1 MPMRP
6 QGLAQGRGGEDR
18 PRRAVEGREEPVTRR
33 VELPSL
39 EPREL
44 STNDRVM
51 LLQELAPS
59 RVSEARRQLRR
70 THDVGEQDRGKH
82 ALRLVPSAEARDE
95 ARGGPHRRAVDLVIH
110 PGVDAAEGWQL
121 DHLGSADAGRR
132 VVPGSWQRRPW
143 HDEGRYSDGRE
154 DVAHIELHGRAERRQ
169 GGAWTQ
175 AAAHVPDEPV
185 DEVGLVRHLGSP
197 LPGEVFEIVTRSPPC
212 PHLRQLPP
220 PVVLGLSP
228 RVILRTDTLHSRV
241 EEDEARA
248 TLRIGSREQDRD
260 AGRGAAGPD
269 DRALGADGVHDGPD
283 VVHGRLERLD
293 LADAVGE
300 PRPAPVQHDHPPGR
314 RRVPRRGGRAVA
326 APRSRADP
334 R

>member
-1 MPMRP
+1 MKRCG
-6 QGLAQGRGGEDR
+6 GL
-18 PRRAVEGREEPVTRR
+18 
-33 VELPSL
+33 
-39 EPREL
+39 
-44 STNDRVM
+44 
-51 LLQELAPS
+51 
-59 RVSEARRQLRR
+59 
-70 THDVGEQDRGKH
+70 
-82 ALRLVPSAEARDE
+82 
-95 ARGGPHRRAVDLVIH
+95 HRRAVSLVIH
-110 PGVDAAEGWQL
+110 PGVDAAQGWQL

-154 DVAHIELHGRAERRQ
+154 DVAHIELHGRAERCH

-228 RVILRTDTLHSRV
+228 RVIRRTDTLHSWV

-248 TLRIGSREQDRD
+248 TLRIGCREQDRD

-269 DRALGADGVHDGPD
+269 DRALGADRVHDGPD

-293 LADAVGE
+293 LADPVGE
-300 PRPAPVQHDHPPGR
+300 PRPAAVQHDHPPGR
-314 RRVPRRGGRAVA
+314 RESLDVADEQWLLPGGEQIPGDPAEEDDVRRAIADELVGDGHVA
-326 APRSRADP
+326 ASRVRRVRWFHRQSLLHLAARCLTRGLTCRCADSQLSTDGAA
-334 R
+334 